1 MDVFTIVFLIFM
13 IVFFIV
19 FVLPLGVILFLD
31 LFIYPHQLLRFSSS
45 DISLNERTELNGNS
59 DKSNS

>member
-1 MDVFTIVFLIFM
+1 MDVFTIIFLIFM

-19 FVLPLGVILFLD
+19 FVLPLGVVLFLD
-31 LFIYPHQLLRFSSS
+31 FFIYPHQLLRFSSS
-45 DISLNERTELNGNS
+45 DTSLNERTDLDGNS